1 MTLDINKPIRTRDGR
16 EVRILCTDA
25 TGMESGETIVAL
37 VQGVAEPLM
46 YFASGQYVTGVDW
59 HRNDLVNYE
68 PAYTK
73 ILALYKGNET
83 GALVAYEL
91 NSLVGESLSEVGEF
105 RVTIKEGKLC
115 NVELLCST
123 EKV

>member
-1 MTLDINKPIRTRDGR
+1 MTLDLNKPIRTRDGR
-16 EVRILCTDA
+16 AVRILCTDA
-25 TGMESGETIVAL
+25 IGLENGETIVAL
-37 VQGVAEPLM
+37 VQGCLTPQM
-46 YFASGQYVTGVDW
+46 FYSDGVWTRACEDPI
-59 HRNDLVNYE
+59 DLVNYE

-91 NSLVGESLSEVGEF
+91 NSLVGESLSAVGEF

>member
-25 TGMESGETIVAL
+25 TGLENGETIVAL

-46 YFASGQYVTGVDW
+46 YFASGQYVTGVPY
-59 HRNDLVNYE
+59 HRNDLVNYD
-68 PAYTK
+68 PGYTK
-73 ILALYKGNET
+73 VMVLCDIGNGELAAYQSDSWKGPVPFKRL
-83 GALVAYEL
+83 GD
-91 NSLVGESLSEVGEF
+91 F
-105 RVTIKEGKLC
+105 RITIKEGVLY
-115 NVELLCST
+115 NVELLCSM